1 LFPLSSRCNIEEPMP
16 TQSSFEQLH
25 EGVQQWV
32 HTQGWQG
39 LRPIQAQAVEPILSG
54 STDLI
59 ISASTAGGKTEAAFL
74 PIFSKLLQDPQTG
87 IRVLG
92 LSPLKALINDQHRR
106 LSELGDRL
114 QITVTPWHGDITSSL
129 KQRLLKQPSGIVLM
143 TPESLEAL
151 LARRGPELSS
161 LLTHLSYIV
170 IDEMHAFIGS
180 ERGCQLQSLMHRV
193 ELATGHFVPRI
204 GLSATL
210 GDMSL
215 ASDFL
220 RPGKADK
227 VTIVNPPSG
236 GGDLKLQ
243 LRGYNA
249 TEADWETLQTGSS
262 ASREK
267 LDICLHLFKA
277 MRGSKNMIFV
287 NGRAQ
292 VEQYAVI
299 LRHLCDRAQVP
310 NEFWPHHGSLSKE
323 LREEAEEALRGD
335 RPANLV
341 CTTTLEMGIDVG
353 NVASIAQIGSP
364 YSVASL
370 RQRLGRSG
378 RRAGESA
385 IARFYITVAPAGEDA
400 APQDSI
406 YPELVQAIAIINL
419 MFDHWCEPPELGK
432 LHLSTL
438 IQQLLSA
445 IAQYGSLRPD
455 QAWVMLCQK
464 GAFQKVDQATFMKL
478 LRCLGQ
484 QDLIQQTHNGELVLG
499 LTGEK
504 QVNHYT
510 FYTAFQTPEEYRVR
524 YNGQVLGNL
533 PIQIPLMQEMQIIL
547 AGNRW
552 KIVQADDM
560 QKLVEVEPAGAGK
573 VPTFMGGSGVLHNR
587 IRQEMYRVYCATD
600 TPSFLDETARSLLVE
615 ARANFQ
621 SHRLQ
626 ETAFGDAGRQTLF
639 FPWQGDTVMNTILVQ
654 LVARGLKATKDGVAI
669 AVDKV
674 SPPDLMQHLGEIV
687 DEEVADAVELA
698 ATVKN
703 KRLEKYDRYLSDEL
717 LCQNYAAS
725 CLDVQKA
732 WDCLRS
738 ILYWTVKSLR

>member
-1 LFPLSSRCNIEEPMP
+1 MHHNHKEPFKSGCNEVSVGE
-16 TQSSFEQLH
+16 SVCEQLH
-25 EGVQQWV
+25 EGVQQWIWS
-32 HTQGWQG
+32 QGWSG
-39 LRPIQAQAVEPILSG
+39 LRPIQEQAIAPILSG
-54 STDLI
+54 TADLI
-59 ISASTAGGKTEAAFL
+59 VSASTAGGKTEAAFL
-74 PIFSKLLQDPQTG
+74 PIFSKLLQDPQPG

-106 LSELGDRL
+106 LSELGETL
-114 QITVTPWHGDITSSL
+114 NITVTPWHGDISSGL
-129 KQRLLKQPSGIVLM
+129 KQRLLKHPSGMILM

-151 LARRGPELSS
+151 LARRGSELPA
-161 LLTHLSYIV
+161 LLQHLSYIV

-180 ERGCQLQSLMHRV
+180 ERGCQLQSLMHRI
-193 ELATGHFVPRI
+193 ELTAGHFIPRI

-215 ASDFL
+215 AAAFL
-220 RPGKADK
+220 RPGKAET
-227 VTIVNPPSG
+227 VTIVNPPSA

-243 LRGYNA
+243 LRGYRSS
-249 TEADWETLQTGSS
+249 EADWETLQTGSN

-299 LRHLCDRAQVP
+299 LGHLCDRAQVP

-323 LREEAEEALRGD
+323 LRAEAEDALRSD

-353 NVASIAQIGSP
+353 SVASIAQVGAP
-364 YSVASL
+364 YSVASM

-385 IARFYITVAPAGEDA
+385 IARFYVSVADIGDGAP
-400 APQDSI
+400 PQDAI
-406 YPELVQAIAIINL
+406 YPELLQAIAIINL
-419 MFDHWCEPPELGK
+419 MFAHWCEPPEVGK

-445 IAQYGSLRPD
+445 IAQHGSVRAD
-455 QAWVMLCQK
+455 QAWKMLCQT
-464 GAFQKVDQATFMKL
+464 GAFQKVDQTTFMQL

-484 QDLIQQTHNGELVLG
+484 QDLIQQTHDGELVLG

-524 YNGQVLGNL
+524 YAGQNLGNL
-533 PIQIPLMQEMQIIL
+533 PVQIPLMQDIQIIF
-547 AGNRW
+547 AGQRW
-552 KIVQADDM
+552 KIMMADDL

-573 VPTFMGGSGVLHNR
+573 VPTFMGGSGILHDR
-587 IRQEMYRVYCATD
+587 IRQEMYRLYGTTEVPDY
-600 TPSFLDETARSLLVE
+600 LDETARSLLAE

-621 SHRLQ
+621 SYGLQ
-626 ETAFGDAGRQTLF
+626 EKHFIDMGKQTLF
-639 FPWQGDTVMNTILVQ
+639 FPWQGDIVMNTILVQ
-654 LVARGLKATKDGVAI
+654 LVARGFKASKDGVAI

-674 SPPDLMQHLGEIV
+674 SPPDVMQHLGEIV
-687 DEEVADAVELA
+687 DEGVADGIELA

-703 KRLEKYDRYLSDEL
+703 KRLEKHDRFLSDEL

-725 CLDVQKA
+725 RLDVQKA

-738 ILYWTVKSLR
+738 IL